1 MIPLHAFPLRERCWG
16 IGDLHGVQA
25 HIPVKQATRAALRY
39 QRPSR
44 HHAASRT
51 RSRYLPPTLLPG
63 PAVWCLVRKVV
74 TREQIEQASRSCCG
88 LRGVVEKK
96 QLPWNDSASEE
107 ARNRTALQCGVPRG
121 LARVRRN
128 KDRCNPGKRMQACA
142 IQRLPSRVA

>member
-1 MIPLHAFPLRERCWG
+1 M
-16 IGDLHGVQA
+16 
-25 HIPVKQATRAALRY
+25 
-39 QRPSR
+39 
-44 HHAASRT
+44 
-51 RSRYLPPTLLPG
+51 
-63 PAVWCLVRKVV
+63 

-128 KDRCNPGKRMQACA
+128 KDRCNPGKRIQACA